1 MPRASRTGNASASDL
16 LVTLRSVADPVRA
29 LETKRYLKSDL
40 EFLGLITADVRPVV
54 KTFVRANPNARRT
67 AVLEVVRTLWA
78 ERVFEAR
85 WLAVELLDA
94 YESSL
99 RPADMRLLERMIR
112 ESKTWA
118 LVDMLAVSIAG
129 GLVARY
135 EELSSTLDRWAT
147 HDDFWVRR
155 ASMLALLKPL
165 RRGEGDFERFA
176 RYADG
181 MLDEKEFF
189 IRKAIG
195 WVLREVGKRRPAEV
209 LDWIAP
215 RTHRASG
222 VTMRETVKYLPPEDA
237 ERLMAAYREHR
248 PA

>member
-1 MPRASRTGNASASDL
+1 M
-16 LVTLRSVADPVRA
+16 LVTLRSMADPVRA
-29 LETKRYLKSDL
+29 VETKRYLKSDL

-195 WVLREVGKRRPAEV
+195 WILRETSKKRPDLVYEW
-209 LDWIAP
+209 LLP
-215 RTHRASG
+215 RASRASG
-222 VTMRETVKYLPPEDA
+222 VTTREAVKYLPA
-237 ERLMAAYREHR
+237 KERARINRLRSRR
-248 PA
+248 PSTGSRRRAR